1 MHYKPAPTL
10 IKGSRSEVTLPIVL
24 YQVNVIA
31 SSVSPESLV
40 SRVLTNTEN
49 MVKMQL
55 CTNNSLV
62 RCQL

>member
-1 MHYKPAPTL
+1 MCYKPAPTL
-10 IKGSRSEVTLPIVL
+10 IKGSRSEITLPIVL
-24 YQVNVIA
+24 YQVSVIA

-62 RCQL
+62 RCKL